1 MAKHTK
7 PSEQSHSATRPQTP
21 FVFGKINYQ
30 LMVASI
36 VLIIIG
42 FIMMTGKTD
51 IYSFTKITLSPIIV
65 VAGFALGVVSILK
78 KPRNRS

>member
-1 MAKHTK
+1 
-7 PSEQSHSATRPQTP
+7 
-21 FVFGKINYQ
+21 
-30 LMVASI
+30 MVASI